1 MKIDEIRG
9 FNDKELMLKIKELE
23 EELFKLKLKLTT
35 GELEDTSKVRKVRKD
50 IAVIKT
56 VYSQRL
62 RGINQ

>member
-1 MKIDEIRG
+1 MKVDEIRN
-9 FNDKELMLKIKELE
+9 FNDKELFMKLKELE

-35 GELEDTSKVRKVRKD
+35 GELEDTSKIRKVRKS

-62 RGINQ
+62 KGARQ